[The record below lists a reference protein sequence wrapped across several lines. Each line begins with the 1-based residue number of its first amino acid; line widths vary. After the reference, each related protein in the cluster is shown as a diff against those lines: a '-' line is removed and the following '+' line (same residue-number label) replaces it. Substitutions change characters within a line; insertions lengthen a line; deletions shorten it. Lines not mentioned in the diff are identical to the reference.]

1 MHRTWRSEEEE
12 AAGSFELHTQRER
25 STSLG
30 PGLPAVASRCVYM
43 HTSEVKSLAH
53 CLIASKRE
61 KRHPKLYCA
70 EWHKLVLVYVGPET
84 VSREAFIE
92 AYSTYQ

>member
-1 MHRTWRSEEEE
+1 MVEVGSDGAAIIPPYHRILSIYAAIDDRFSHANMVAHLKAIIEEDE
-12 AAGSFELHTQRER
+12 
-25 STSLG
+25 
-30 PGLPAVASRCVYM
+30 
-43 HTSEVKSLAH
+43 H

-70 EWHKLVLVYVGPET
+70 EWHKLLLVYVGPET

-92 AYSTYQ
+92 AYRT

>member
-1 MHRTWRSEEEE
+1 MALRRRRSSREL
-12 AAGSFELHTQRER
+12 ELHTQRER

-53 CLIASKRE
+53 RLIASKRE

-70 EWHKLVLVYVGPET
+70 EWHKLLVYVGAET
-84 VSREAFIE
+84 VSREAVIE
-92 AYSTYQ
+92 AYST